1 MDDAADVDTA
11 RLRAIG
17 VEYRLGGEL
26 VSMTG
31 VTALVK
37 SPGAPGDHPLVAS
50 ARDAGVPVW
59 SEVELGYRLIRSPII
74 GITGT
79 NGKTTTTELVA
90 AMLRAGSVPVEVAGN
105 VGRPLCDLAGRVD
118 PATWV
123 ACELSSFQLEDID
136 SFRARVGVV
145 LQVTPDHLDRHGTF
159 AEYLSSKLRLFE
171 NQTAE
176 DTAVLNA
183 DDPVLR
189 EAEIPG
195 AGRRVWFEP
204 RRAPTGSTGNIRRS
218 VATITSKTRWPRLR
232 RRRPSACPGRRATA
246 RSARSLPRRTG
257 CRRWRC
263 ARASASSTTQRPRTR
278 RR

>member
-1 MDDAADVDTA
+1 
-11 RLRAIG
+11 
-17 VEYRLGGEL
+17 
-26 VSMTG
+26 MTG

-37 SPGAPGDHPLVAS
+37 SPGAPGDRPLVAS
-50 ARDAGVPVW
+50 ARAAGVPVW

-79 NGKTTTTELVA
+79 NGKTTTTELVG
-90 AMLRAGSVPVEVAGN
+90 AMLRAGNVPVEVAGN

-118 PATWV
+118 PATWI

-159 AEYLSSKLRLFE
+159 AEYLRTKLRLFE
-171 NQTAE
+171 NQTAD

-195 AGRRVWFEP
+195 AGRRVWFSRE
-204 RRAPTGSTGNIRRS
+204 RPTGSTGNIRRS
-218 VATITSKTRWPRLR
+218 VATITSRTRWPRLR
-232 RRRPSACPGRRATA
+232 RRRPPACPGRRATV
-246 RSARSLPRRTG
+246 RSARSLPRRIG
-257 CRRWRC
+257 CRRWPC
-263 ARASASSTTQRPRTR
+263 VTASASSTTPRPPTR